1 MSPRK
6 PRLPRIG
13 AHISVAGGLAEV
25 LPRAR
30 RIGAE
35 AVQIFP
41 GSPRQWRPCR
51 YAVAEAQTFGAR
63 LAVAGIPLFV
73 HTIYLINLASPDADQ
88 RARSVAAV
96 ADALVFGARAGA
108 SGVVTHM
115 GSHRG
120 EGFAAASPRVAEALD
135 QALEATREAGGAEP
149 PMLLL
154 ETAAGGRGA
163 MGNTAEELGHILSLA
178 ESGSH
183 LGVCLDSAHLF
194 AAGYPVHTC
203 RGLGET
209 LDGFDAALGPG
220 RMGLVHLN
228 DSATDLGSRRD
239 RHANLWTGAIG
250 REGLAA

>member
-1 MSPRK
+1 M
-6 PRLPRIG
+6 
-13 AHISVAGGLAEV
+13 
-25 LPRAR
+25 
-30 RIGAE
+30 
-35 AVQIFP
+35 
-41 GSPRQWRPCR
+41 
-51 YAVAEAQTFGAR
+51 
-63 LAVAGIPLFV
+63 
-73 HTIYLINLASPDADQ
+73 
-88 RARSVAAV
+88 
-96 ADALVFGARAGA
+96 
-108 SGVVTHM
+108 
-115 GSHRG
+115 
-120 EGFAAASPRVAEALD
+120 AEALD
-135 QALEATREAGGAEP
+135 QALEAAREAGGAEP

-163 MGNTAEELGHILSLA
+163 MGNTAEELGHILSLT

-239 RHANLWTGAIG
+239 RHANLWTGVIG
-250 REGLAA
+250 REGLAAWLAELRLQDVPFVLETPGFTGKGPDHRNLWRAKRLRGPRSEARPGKLSIR